1 MQCHFSTISLSLSPP
16 LLWFPKGTERKYLEQ
31 WLPVH
36 QSLFCAVKLG
46 NLGEAKLQSSY
57 SVLGYIFKKMVNHQF
72 TVRSLKISSAELM
85 SNSPF
90 PPKVDFDDILW
101 ISNFQDRG
109 RNQVVWLFKWNLFFL
124 SLSVWRKFY
133 GETNRMKASEQFFLR
148 YCFSEL
154 FKLFKRST
162 SLRYSCSVWF

>member
-90 PPKVDFDDILW
+90 PPKVDFDDIL
-101 ISNFQDRG
+101 
-109 RNQVVWLFKWNLFFL
+109 
-124 SLSVWRKFY
+124 
-133 GETNRMKASEQFFLR
+133 
-148 YCFSEL
+148 
-154 FKLFKRST
+154 
-162 SLRYSCSVWF
+162 